1 MRLCD
6 RYNVEHRAGRV
17 KMMLGF
23 LFYMFPHVV
32 LLGFR
37 PAGEGGEG
45 EQAGMSLR
53 GSGRGRI
60 APAWPGVLIS
70 DREE

>member
-1 MRLCD
+1 
-6 RYNVEHRAGRV
+6 
-17 KMMLGF
+17 MLGF

-37 PAGEGGEG
+37 PVGGGGGGG

-60 APAWPGVLIS
+60 TPAWPEVLIS
-70 DREE
+70 DREEAIYNSEGKYLIE

>member
-37 PAGEGGEG
+37 PAGEGGG
-45 EQAGMSLR
+45 GGGGRACLYVAVGGGGSLQ
-53 GSGRGRI
+53 
-60 APAWPGVLIS
+60 PGQGF
-70 DREE
+70 